1 MRRIFLTFS
10 IILLSF
16 TASYAQNISPDIT
29 GLTLEECLI
38 LSLNNHHSLRK
49 TKASAKDIEAQIES
63 LRAAARVK
71 VTLTGSARYNGDYD
85 YFSDNYHNESITLNA
100 TKLIYDN
107 SRNKIQRQIKSE
119 NLKASHETHRNTM
132 ITVTAETKRKY
143 YDVVL
148 KFLDRDLQQE
158 RVKNLEEHLKSA
170 QGLYDVGN
178 SPYIDVTKA
187 QADLSSARVSLLK
200 ANSDILLAQE
210 ALKVAMGTEINGPF
224 SIAVPRELLL
234 PSLPKNFD
242 SLVDVALSDRPDF
255 RKLMHDITAGELTI
269 KDVAR
274 ANSPTVTAQ
283 ASTSLSNT
291 QHRTT
296 DTNYYAGVNVNVP
309 VVDGGETK
317 AAIERARLQLEQVYA
332 DVDAL
337 RRNIT
342 YGVMS
347 AALSLLNAKD
357 RARAAEE
364 AVKYSEENLELANGR
379 YNVGVGNSVE
389 VSDAVSSLAESK
401 HTYYQAIYDAQTARA
416 NLDEALG
423 HFPQEIEGRTEIW
436 QEP

>member
-1 MRRIFLTFS
+1 MRGIFLTLTL
-10 IILLSF
+10 ILLSF
-16 TASYAQNISPDIT
+16 TATYAQNISPDIS
-29 GLTLEECLI
+29 GLSLEECLI
-38 LSLNNHHSLRK
+38 LSLNNHPSLRK

-63 LRAAARVK
+63 LRAAKRVK
-71 VTLTGSARYNGDYD
+71 VNLTGSARYNGDYD
-85 YFSDNYHNESITLNA
+85 YFSDNYHNESITLSA
-100 TKLIYDN
+100 TQLIYDN
-107 SRNKIQRQIKSE
+107 SRNKIQQQIKAE
-119 NLKASHETHRNTM
+119 NLKASHETHIRTM
-132 ITVTAETKRKY
+132 TTVTAEAKRKY
-143 YDVVL
+143 YDLVL

-158 RVKNLEEHLKSA
+158 RVNNLEEHLNRA

-210 ALKVAMGTEINGPF
+210 ALKVAMGTEMHSPF
-224 SIAVPRELLL
+224 NIAVPKELLL
-234 PSLPKNFD
+234 PSLPENFD

-269 KDVAR
+269 KDTAR
-274 ANSPTVTAQ
+274 AVSPTVTGQ
-283 ASTSLSNT
+283 ASTSLSNR
-291 QHRTT
+291 QHGTT
-296 DTNYYAGVNVNVP
+296 DTSYYAGVNVNVP

-317 AAIERARLQLEQVYA
+317 ANITRARIQLEQVYA

-337 RRNIT
+337 RQNIT

-347 AALSLLNAKD
+347 AALSLINAKD

-379 YNVGVGNSVE
+379 YSVGVGNSVE
-389 VSDAVSSLAESK
+389 VSDAVSALADSK
-401 HTYYQAIYDAQTARA
+401 HTYYTAIYDAQTARA

-423 HFPQEIEGRTEIW
+423 HFPQEIEGRQELW
-436 QEP
+436 QER

>member
-16 TASYAQNISPDIT
+16 TASYAQNISPDIS

-296 DTNYYAGVNVNVP
+296 DTNYYAGVNMNVP

-357 RARAAEE
+357 RAMAAQE
-364 AVKYSEENLELANGR
+364 AVKHSEENLELANGR

>member
-10 IILLSF
+10 ILLLSF
-16 TASYAQNISPDIT
+16 TASYAQNISPDIS

-269 KDVAR
+269 KDAAR

-283 ASTSLSNT
+283 ASTSLSNR
-291 QHRTT
+291 QHGTT
-296 DTNYYAGVNVNVP
+296 DTNYYAGVNMNVP

-357 RARAAEE
+357 RAIAAQE
-364 AVKYSEENLELANGR
+364 AVKHSEENLELANGR

>member
-1 MRRIFLTFS
+1 MHKIFLTLS
-10 IILLSF
+10 VILLSF
-16 TASYAQNISPDIT
+16 TASYAQNISPDIS

-38 LSLNNHHSLRK
+38 LSLNNHPSLRK

-63 LRAAARVK
+63 LRAATRVK

-85 YFSDNYHNESITLNA
+85 YLSNNYHNESITLSA

-107 SRNKIQRQIKSE
+107 SRNKIQRQIRAE

-132 ITVTAETKRKY
+132 ITVTAEAKRKY

-148 KFLDRDLQQE
+148 KFLDRDLQRE
-158 RVKNLEEHLKSA
+158 RVNNLEEHLNRA

-187 QADLSSARVSLLK
+187 QSDLSSARVSLLK
-200 ANSDILLAQE
+200 ADSDILLAQE
-210 ALKVAMGTEINGPF
+210 ALKVAMGTEIQSPF
-224 SIAVPRELLL
+224 NIAVPKELLL
-234 PSLPKNFD
+234 PSLPENFNA
-242 SLVDVALSDRPDF
+242 LVDAALSDRPDF
-255 RKLMHDITAGELTI
+255 RKLMHDITAGELNI
-269 KDVAR
+269 KDTAR
-274 ANSPTVTAQ
+274 AISPTITAQ
-283 ASTSLSNT
+283 ASTSLSNR
-291 QHRTT
+291 QHGTT
-296 DTNYYAGVNVNVP
+296 DTNYYGGFSVNVP
-309 VVDGGETK
+309 VVDGGETN
-317 AAIERARLQLEQVYA
+317 AAITRARIQLEQVYA
-332 DVDAL
+332 DADAL
-337 RRNIT
+337 KHKIT

-347 AALSLLNAKD
+347 AALSLINAKD
-357 RARAAEE
+357 RAKAAQE

-423 HFPQEIEGRTEIW
+423 HFPQEIEGRKELW
-436 QEP
+436 QER

>member
-63 LRAAARVK
+63 IRAAARVK